1 MYQATPVSGA
11 KKQRKI
17 GKDRIMG
24 CPDGIWEVW
33 FLGFSRVGKP
43 NISVGTSIRWELEGI
58 MAARFRDPQENGRN

>member
-1 MYQATPVSGA
+1 
-11 KKQRKI
+11 
-17 GKDRIMG
+17 MG

-43 NISVGTSIRWELEGI
+43 NISVGTSNRWELEGI